1 MTWDH
6 EKKRHDVG
14 FASAEKC
21 HAIWNASR
29 SRSESPRKRSKAAGD
44 GAEDGNSVES
54 GSDVD
59 SGYGDHPQ
67 TSLAEDEP
75 RRGRAR
81 KRDWEDDV
89 LDVFEA
95 KRTKL
100 GGRRKSGD
108 RALTS
113 R

>member
-44 GAEDGNSVES
+44 RPEDGNAVGL

-59 SGYGDHPQ
+59 SGYGDNSQ

-75 RRGRAR
+75 RRGRTR
-81 KRDWEDDV
+81 KRDWEEDI

-100 GGRRKSGD
+100 EGRSESKGIKP
-108 RALTS
+108 
-113 R
+113 

>member
-14 FASAEKC
+14 FASADKC

-29 SRSESPRKRSKAAGD
+29 SRSESPRKRSKAADD
-44 GAEDGNSVES
+44 GPEDSYAVGL

-59 SGYGDHPQ
+59 SGYGDNSQ
-67 TSLAEDEP
+67 ASLAEDEP
-75 RRGRAR
+75 RRGRTR
-81 KRDWEDDV
+81 KRDWEEDI
-89 LDVFEA
+89 LDVIEA

-100 GGRRKSGD
+100 EGRNESKRIKP
-108 RALTS
+108 
-113 R
+113 